1 MPERL
6 RSNMWS
12 AETLLRGVRTVGQQ
26 PSAELLASNDPELLQ
41 ELKVFGCQN
50 LWWETPPRIL
60 VGVAFFILFAGEFI
74 SNLGD
79 SPLTRFEFPKKNPA
93 QQIVTKTWIKSW

>member
-50 LWWETPPRIL
+50 LWWEAPPRIL
-60 VGVAFFILFAGEFI
+60 VVLPSLSYLLVNSFQIWE
-74 SNLGD
+74 
-79 SPLTRFEFPKKNPA
+79 TRH
-93 QQIVTKTWIKSW
+93 

>member
-1 MPERL
+1 VSKL
-6 RSNMWS
+6 
-12 AETLLRGVRTVGQQ
+12 VVGNT
-26 PSAELLASNDPELLQ
+26 SKNIS
-41 ELKVFGCQN
+41 
-50 LWWETPPRIL
+50 
-60 VGVAFFILFAGEFI
+60 GVAFFILFAGEFI